1 MKKFNTASF
10 LVRFAGATALVLLT
24 YNPTGYSYYDWV
36 QQSLSDM
43 GEGFGPKQAFAGVVV
58 LIGWAIL
65 INSTLASLGGLGLI
79 LASAFIGTLVWLI
92 SSFGWFEIESAGA
105 VTWAALISLS
115 ALLAVGLSWSHIR
128 RRMSGQVDVDDIG
141 E

>member
-1 MKKFNTASF
+1 MKKFNFASF
-10 LVRFAGATALVLLT
+10 LVRFAAAATLVLLT
-24 YNPTGYSYYDWV
+24 YNPTGYSYYNWL
-36 QQSLSDM
+36 QQAMVDG
-43 GEGFGPKQAFAGVVV
+43 GEGFGPKQAFAGVVI

-65 INSTLASLGGLGLI
+65 VNSTLASLGGLGLI

-92 SSFGWFEIESAGA
+92 SSFGWFEIESAVA
-105 VTWAALISLS
+105 ITWAALISLS
-115 ALLAVGLSWSHIR
+115 ALLALGLSWSHIR